1 MMKLLLT
8 AACAA
13 MLAVSPAI
21 AQQIQ
26 TGTPRDTNTAPS
38 LTNQGTAQP
47 ADTNPSTE
55 RQTGTA
61 GSAAEQARS
70 GAQGVTVTQPT
81 SGQTNK

>member
-1 MMKLLLT
+1 MLKFLF
-8 AACAA
+8 AATCVAA
-13 MLAVSPAI
+13 LAVSPAM

-26 TGTPRDTNTAPS
+26 TGTPRDTTTAPS
-38 LTNQGTAQP
+38 VTNGGTAQP

-70 GAQGVTVTQPT
+70 GAQGVTTSQPT
-81 SGQTNK
+81 AGQVKK